1 MVDLTKQ
8 TESPEEQA
16 RLWVIKMDGETFT
29 ADDHQRLQQWLAQS
43 ASHREA
49 YDQARQ
55 TWGLLD
61 DWASA
66 GNQPLPDDL
75 AVEVEQALVDIQ
87 VPDGVEFLDDQLG
100 LEPEDELQPERTA
113 LVEQQPPKEEQPPQI
128 QSVARPKLWGWE
140 TRHWSAAA
148 VLVLMLTFAVTALM
162 PLPEG
167 HYRTGKGERLT
178 QQLAD
183 GSTLMLNTDSYV
195 AVEYSAGERRIVLRA
210 GEAYFDVAHDKN
222 RPFVVYAGDG
232 KVRAVGTAFNVYK
245 TDGQVAVT
253 VTEGTVEVTATAD
266 QVADSDLGIGAS
278 KRVTAN
284 QSLIYKEQL
293 GLVTHRD
300 AQEIDRRLAWRRD
313 KLYFDNVTLSAF
325 VEQLNRYSSNRL
337 MILDPGLKDLRVG
350 GVFKA
355 GDTQAALQA
364 LEAAFAVETVSVTPF
379 LTLLYKGDSETL

>member
-29 ADDHQRLQQWLAQS
+29 ADDHQHLQQWLTQS
-43 ASHREA
+43 ADHREA
-49 YDQARQ
+49 FDQARQ

-61 DWASA
+61 DWASS
-66 GNQPLPDDL
+66 GSQHLPDDL
-75 AVEVEQALVDIQ
+75 AVEVEQALVDIP
-87 VPDGVEFLDDQLG
+87 VPEGVEFLDDQLG
-100 LEPEDELQPERTA
+100 LEPEDERQPS
-113 LVEQQPPKEEQPPQI
+113 QI
-128 QSVARPKLWGWE
+128 QPVARPKLWGWE

-148 VLVLMLTFAVTALM
+148 VLVLMLAFAVTALM
-162 PLPEG
+162 PLPDG

-195 AVEYSAGERRIVLRA
+195 AVEYAAGERRIVLRA

-222 RPFVVYAGDG
+222 RPFVVYAGGG

-266 QVADSDLGIGAS
+266 PAADSDTDTGAS
-278 KRVTAN
+278 KRVTVN

-293 GLVTHRD
+293 GLVTDRE
-300 AQEIDRRLAWRRD
+300 AQEIDRHLAWRRD

-325 VEQLNRYSSNRL
+325 VEQLNRYSSSRL
-337 MILDPGLKDLRVG
+337 MIVDPGLKDLRVG

-364 LEAAFAVETVSVTPF
+364 LEATFPVQTVSVTPF